1 MVRLELGYRIF
12 ASIRQPVAPH
22 KIEISA
28 TMKSSLI
35 FIFAC
40 FFGVASAQKPLTSK
54 QIDSLVAK
62 TMSMMPLAGISV
74 AVIKDG
80 KVVHSKGYG
89 VNSNVTKEK
98 TDENT
103 LFAIASNSKAFTS
116 TALGMLVDEGKL
128 KWQDFV
134 VKYIPEFKMYDPW
147 VTENFTIVDLL
158 THRSGLGLG
167 AGDLMFF
174 PDGSD
179 FTIKDILNS
188 FQYQKPTSQFR
199 TRYDYDNLLYM
210 VAGEVVARVSGTPWT
225 EFVEKRIMSP
235 LAMKR
240 SVSIYGNLKD
250 QKNLA
255 IPHTVVNNQL
265 KQITPYAESNTSMAA
280 AGGIMANVADL
291 SQWVMMHLKEGKYGD
306 GKQLISERSHH
317 ELWKPHTNISF
328 RVEGD
333 PRYKN
338 HFEAYGLGFDIT
350 DRNGYIEL
358 SHTGGLPGMLSK
370 ISMIPELNFGVIV
383 LTNTDPGGYSF
394 LTISQSITDSY
405 LNLKPEDKLTHAQQ
419 YIQSNTG
426 QSDSV
431 TNAVWNIT
439 KSAKFTGDLKAY
451 AGTYHDNWFGDISVT
466 LKGNQLWM
474 TAARS
479 PKLNGS
485 MHYYK
490 GNTFAVKWDYQEIP
504 ADAFAIFSLDEEG
517 RATGIRMKAISPNTD
532 FSFDF
537 HDLDLKRLEK

>member
-1 MVRLELGYRIF
+1 MKRALVILL
-12 ASIRQPVAPH
+12 AS
-22 KIEISA
+22 
-28 TMKSSLI
+28 
-35 FIFAC
+35 
-40 FFGVASAQKPLTSK
+40 FFGIASAQKPLTSK

-62 TMSMMPLAGISV
+62 TMSVMPLAGISV
-74 AVIKDG
+74 AVVKDG

-89 VNSNVTKEK
+89 VNSIITKEK
-98 TDENT
+98 TDDNT

-128 KWQDFV
+128 KLQDRV
-134 VKYIPEFKMYDPW
+134 IKYIPEFKMYDPW
-147 VTENFTIVDLL
+147 ITENFMIVDLL

-174 PDGSD
+174 PDGGN
-179 FTIKDILNS
+179 FTIKDVLNS

-199 TRYDYDNLLYM
+199 TKYDYDNLLYM
-210 VAGEVVARVSGTPWT
+210 VAGEVVARVSGMSWT
-225 EFVEKRIMSP
+225 DFIEKRIMGP
-235 LAMKR
+235 LVMKR
-240 SVSIYGNLKD
+240 SVGIYGNLKD

-255 IPHTVVNNQL
+255 LPHSVVNNQL
-265 KQITPYAESNTSMAA
+265 KQITPYAESDAPMAA
-280 AGGIMANVADL
+280 AGGIMSSAVDL
-291 SQWVMMHLKEGKYGD
+291 SQWVMMHLKEGKYED
-306 GKQLISERSHH
+306 GKQLISERSHR

-328 RVEGD
+328 RVNGD
-333 PRYKN
+333 ARYKN
-338 HFEAYGLGFDIT
+338 HFEAYGLGFDVL

-383 LTNTDPGGYSF
+383 LSNTDPGGYSF
-394 LTISQSITDSY
+394 ITVAQSIIDSY
-405 LNLKPEDKLTHAQQ
+405 LNLKPEDHISRIQK

-426 QSDSV
+426 ASDSV

-439 KSAKFTGDLKAY
+439 KSAKYVGDLKAY
-451 AGTYHDNWFGDISVT
+451 VGTYHDNWFGDINVT
-466 LKGNQLWM
+466 LKGSQLWM

-490 GNTFAVKWDYQEIP
+490 GNTFAVKWDYQEMP

-517 RATGIRMKAISPNTD
+517 KATGIKMKAISPNTD

-537 HDLDLKRLEK
+537 HDLDLKRVGK